1 MLLVFLKTNLIV
13 QILIIAGV
21 VILFFIVTILN
32 MKTKA
37 PKDVKLNEKC
47 VSCKSTTCMI
57 KLSDVNK
64 IKEEMKQEILKN
76 ECENKE
82 NKDERQN

>member
-32 MKTKA
+32 TKTKA

-47 VSCKSTTCMI
+47 VSCTSTTCMI

-64 IKEEMKQEILKN
+64 IKEEMRQEILKN